1 MLRDL
6 DSFLPLVVR
15 VVGDVLDQSVDQCV
29 LVQGLRA
36 DHHVSLAVPVLTGH
50 RVSDLLL
57 VWSDL
62 HVRAWHGFALPEKI
76 GQNLHG
82 HWSMVIQKGRQAE
95 KIQFYYLGATAFFWR
110 GAVAAGEA

>member
-6 DSFLPLVVR
+6 DSLLPLVVR

-29 LVQGLRA
+29 LVQGLGA
-36 DHHVSLAVPVLTGH
+36 DHHVSLAVPVLAGH

-62 HVRAWHGFALPEKI
+62 HICAWNGFALPKKI
-76 GQNLHG
+76 DTNLLSH
-82 HWSMVIQKGRQAE
+82 
-95 KIQFYYLGATAFFWR
+95 
-110 GAVAAGEA
+110 

>member
-6 DSFLPLVVR
+6 DSFLPLVVW

-62 HVRAWHGFALPEKI
+62 HVRTWHRFALPEKI
-76 GQNLHG
+76 GKNL
-82 HWSMVIQKGRQAE
+82 AE
-95 KIQFYYLGATAFFWR
+95 KMTISLPWR
-110 GAVAAGEA
+110 HCFLLWRWCSGSR